1 MKKIIAICLAALMA
15 AACKR
20 SYPGLYAPIVDPDN
34 PNPEV
39 TVDRIPITVSL
50 TDPAYALVTGAA
62 TRGNGPFGFWDNE
75 EDRRELRRLIEAHVR
90 HTNSALGRRMLDAWE
105 QYAPQFIKI
114 TPVEYK
120 RYLEQQPR

>member
-1 MKKIIAICLAALMA
+1 MVVLGRTGCNFAAGMSGGIA
-15 AACKR
+15 
-20 SYPGLYAPIVDPDN
+20 YVWN
-34 PNPEV
+34 P
-39 TVDRIPITVSL
+39 
-50 TDPAYALVTGAA
+50 
-62 TRGNGPFGFWDNE
+62 RGNFDYFCNMEMVELTLLDNE

>member
-1 MKKIIAICLAALMA
+1 MAYDGRVMRQALQ
-15 AACKR
+15 R
-20 SYPGLYAPIVDPDN
+20 
-34 PNPEV
+34 
-39 TVDRIPITVSL
+39 
-50 TDPAYALVTGAA
+50 
-62 TRGNGPFGFWDNE
+62 FE